1 MLNNSIKFYLRTA
14 YEYEITNFLQ
24 IEIDKLLAIELTEE
38 QKNLLNELQIIKAFL
53 QKRMSELKI

>member
-24 IEIDKLLAIELTEE
+24 IEIDKLTAIELTEE